1 VSTQEGGTL
10 EGWQWN
16 LAVNERVRWPWRRI
30 AVPGEGLANTK
41 VKHTHEHR
49 CATGSR
55 SVYLSGLENPW
66 RELSTTE
73 SSSGGSGERRLGV
86 KANPVGTGLD
96 QVEELGKKVEEQLVK

>member
-16 LAVNERVRWPWRRI
+16 LAVDERVRWPWRCI
-30 AVPGEGLANTK
+30 AVPGEGLANTE
-41 VKHTHEHR
+41 VKHAHKHR

-55 SVYLSGLENPW
+55 SVYLSGRETPW

-73 SSSGGSGERRLGV
+73 SSSGGSSERRLEV
-86 KANPVGTGLD
+86 KANPAEEGWGL
-96 QVEELGKKVEEQLVK
+96 G